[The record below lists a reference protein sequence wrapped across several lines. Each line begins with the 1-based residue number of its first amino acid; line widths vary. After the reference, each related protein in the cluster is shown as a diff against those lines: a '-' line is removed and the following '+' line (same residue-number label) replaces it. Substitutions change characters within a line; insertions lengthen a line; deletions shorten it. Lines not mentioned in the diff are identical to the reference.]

1 MNGLAL
7 IRAIDWRAIALAL
20 AASKLECT
28 GGLGNAES
36 YYAPSVIRDALDYSA
51 PAFATTR
58 SSERPRL
65 ATILSAA
72 DNVSGP
78 LGPTSYPIRRN
89 GTAGETESG
98 GSSARCRW
106 GRTEPLRVVANPLCY
121 ASRGLRV
128 KRSRSCRQTVEI
140 STIASQYLIT
150 TLRRWPRLQA
160 IWLSSWAI

>member
-7 IRAIDWRAIALAL
+7 IRAIDWRAIALA
-20 AASKLECT
+20 ASKLLERT

-65 ATILSAA
+65 ATTLSAT

-89 GTAGETESG
+89 GYRRRNPVG

-106 GRTEPLRVVANPLCY
+106 GRTEPLRVVVNHFGMRPVDC
-121 ASRGLRV
+121 V
-128 KRSRSCRQTVEI
+128 
-140 STIASQYLIT
+140 
-150 TLRRWPRLQA
+150 
-160 IWLSSWAI
+160 